1 MRTGRREKV
10 LAALEA
16 AGWSIRQ
23 QGGGEYWG
31 RHPQQPALSLAI
43 GPGGRIRWRGRHLPG
58 RSRPRAGDAPG
69 IAEAIEAARLHDQN
83 AAGQWATAGRGDT
96 ETDA

>member
-10 LAALEA
+10 LLALEA
-16 AGWSIRQ
+16 AGWNIRDE
-23 QGGGEYWG
+23 GGGEDWG

-43 GPGGRIRWRGRHLPG
+43 GAGGGIRWRGRHLPG

-69 IAEAIEAARLHDQN
+69 IAEAIEAARLHDRR
-83 AAGQWATAGRGDT
+83 AAGQWAAADRGDT
-96 ETDA
+96 DTEA